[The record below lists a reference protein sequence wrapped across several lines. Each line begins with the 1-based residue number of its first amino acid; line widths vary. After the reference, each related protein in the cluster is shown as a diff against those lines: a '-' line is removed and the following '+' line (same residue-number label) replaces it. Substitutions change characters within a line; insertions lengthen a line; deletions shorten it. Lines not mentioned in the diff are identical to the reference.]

1 MKKMIKNIGNFGMNI
16 RSSFFPKSSKK
27 FGEVKG
33 VKIAV
38 GKANIYYK
46 DRYDLILVQLS
57 KGTRAAGLF
66 TTSATCSPTVRW
78 NRKIID
84 KGIARGLVVNSG
96 NANTFTG
103 KQGEVAIENI
113 TKYASKLLKCKQ
125 SEILIC
131 STGVI
136 GEKFP
141 DRKVIKGLE
150 NIYLKSESTNWL
162 VAAKAIMTTDTVPKI
177 TTRTAQIG
185 KTKVKIT
192 GIAKGSGMVA
202 PNMATMLAFIF
213 TDAKIQNHLLKS
225 LLFVENRESFN
236 SITIDGDT
244 STNDSV
250 IFFSTGKANKHSS
263 IIRVSDKLLSDF
275 RLKFQEVM
283 TDLATQIVSDGE
295 GASKL
300 IFIKVIGAVT
310 KKSAKSV
317 GLEIANSP
325 LVKTAFAGEDPNWGR
340 IVMAIGKSNEPV
352 NINKLKIKIGD
363 QLVTKRGSLNPAYEE
378 EKAKKY
384 LKNKKI
390 KILIDLGVGS
400 RESTITTC
408 DLTKKYIDINTDYR
422 S

>member
-1 MKKMIKNIGNFGMNI
+1 MKKMIKNIGNFGMNV

-295 GASKL
+295 
-300 IFIKVIGAVT
+300 
-310 KKSAKSV
+310 
-317 GLEIANSP
+317 
-325 LVKTAFAGEDPNWGR
+325 
-340 IVMAIGKSNEPV
+340 
-352 NINKLKIKIGD
+352 
-363 QLVTKRGSLNPAYEE
+363 
-378 EKAKKY
+378 
-384 LKNKKI
+384 
-390 KILIDLGVGS
+390 
-400 RESTITTC
+400 
-408 DLTKKYIDINTDYR
+408 
-422 S
+422 

>member
-1 MKKMIKNIGNFGMNI
+1 
-16 RSSFFPKSSKK
+16 
-27 FGEVKG
+27 
-33 VKIAV
+33 
-38 GKANIYYK
+38 
-46 DRYDLILVQLS
+46 
-57 KGTRAAGLF
+57 
-66 TTSATCSPTVRW
+66 
-78 NRKIID
+78 
-84 KGIARGLVVNSG
+84 
-96 NANTFTG
+96 
-103 KQGEVAIENI
+103 
-113 TKYASKLLKCKQ
+113 
-125 SEILIC
+125 
-131 STGVI
+131 
-136 GEKFP
+136 
-141 DRKVIKGLE
+141 
-150 NIYLKSESTNWL
+150 
-162 VAAKAIMTTDTVPKI
+162 
-177 TTRTAQIG
+177 
-185 KTKVKIT
+185 
-192 GIAKGSGMVA
+192 MVA